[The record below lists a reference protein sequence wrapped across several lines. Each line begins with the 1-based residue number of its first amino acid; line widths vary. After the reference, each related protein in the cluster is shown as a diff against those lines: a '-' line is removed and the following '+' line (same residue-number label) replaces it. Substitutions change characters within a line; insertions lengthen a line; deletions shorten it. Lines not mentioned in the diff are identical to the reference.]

1 MVDINKER
9 FRVPGIQSQTTSESE
24 NGVDIVVSP
33 PKNGSLQ
40 AKSNRI
46 RQQNTEYAPLI
57 STNFRSTGYN
67 ETLDI
72 QDYAFGRSSPTDPG
86 VLERETLDN
95 KSLFLST
102 SSQENHSLDDA
113 IDDVRKMTTS
123 KFLEEMSPENSDTEH
138 SDKETSTTADIP
150 AWQKKFQCMQP
161 HDGTEGLNNPNSKT
175 IEILQQMQE
184 HYERTM
190 DKWRAISY
198 RKVISTLKKTKKY
211 IRTEAQARAYHPL

>member
-9 FRVPGIQSQTTSESE
+9 FRVPGIQSQTTTESE
-24 NGVDIVVSP
+24 NSVNVVVNL

-40 AKSNRI
+40 VKLSGI
-46 RQQNTEYAPLI
+46 QQNTEYALLI
-57 STNFRSTGYN
+57 STNFRSTGHN
-67 ETLDI
+67 GTLDI
-72 QDYAFGRSSPTDPG
+72 QDYAFGRSSPTDSA

-102 SSQENHSLDDA
+102 SRQENHSLDDA

-123 KFLEEMSPENSDTEH
+123 KFREEMSPENSDTEH

-161 HDGTEGLNNPNSKT
+161 HDGTEGWNNPNSKT
-175 IEILQQMQE
+175 IEILQKMQE

-198 RKVISTLKKTKKY
+198 RKVISILKKTNKY
-211 IRTEAQARAYHPL
+211 IHREDQARAYHPL